1 MIAALDSEGTLLA
14 LKVAFLAGLYVFILF
29 LLRSAT
35 KDIRTA
41 PQESI
46 VLSARDAA
54 DLRALHVTPLRRLTV
69 LTSPVLRE
77 GSTVELAGPTRV
89 GRGAENGMR
98 LDGDEFVS
106 SRHATID
113 PRDDGLWVEDAGSTN
128 GTFVNGS
135 PVTTPRLLHPGDV
148 LRIGQTDL
156 KVES

>member
-1 MIAALDSEGTLLA
+1 VIAALDSDGTLLA

-35 KDIRTA
+35 RDIRTA

-46 VLSARDAA
+46 ILSARDAA
-54 DLRALHVTPLRRLTV
+54 DLRALHVTPVRRMTV
-69 LTSPVLRE
+69 LSSPVLRE
-77 GSTVELAGPTRV
+77 GSTVELTGPTRV

-106 SRHATID
+106 SRHATIE

-135 PVTTPRLLHPGDV
+135 RVTTPRLLHGGDV

-156 KVES
+156 KVEA

>member
-1 MIAALDSEGTLLA
+1 MIAALDSDGTLLA

-35 KDIRTA
+35 RDIRTA

-46 VLSARDAA
+46 ILSARDAA
-54 DLRALHVTPLRRLTV
+54 DLRALHVTPVRRMTV
-69 LTSPVLRE
+69 LSSPVLRE
-77 GSTVELAGPTRV
+77 GSTVELTGPTRV

-106 SRHATID
+106 SRHATIE

-128 GTFVNGS
+128 GTYVNGS
-135 PVTTPRLLHPGDV
+135 RVTTPRLLHGGDV

-156 KVES
+156 KVEA